1 MAGVMKT
8 HKRLSVALGVTPETL
23 SRLLK
28 ENPRLDVAVSLGDD
42 LVNGKVI
49 QTLADIA
56 EKGDIG
62 AIKYWLNNR
71 VLNEWADRSKQ
82 EIEAKIST
90 LDKLVDTLENTY
102 EPIKESTEPI
112 EQKS

>member
-1 MAGVMKT
+1 MKT
-8 HKRLSVALGVTPETL
+8 HRRLAAILNITEEHIC
-23 SRLLK
+23 RLQTSDPKFGL
-28 ENPRLDVAVSLGDD
+28 AISQGDD
-42 LVNGKVI
+42 YVNGKI
-49 QTLADIA
+49 IDKLSSIA
-56 EKGDIG
+56 VDNGDLG